1 MRFPTHGI
9 PRFISC
15 ARLEQGY
22 LSLPRGC
29 FDEATSLLEAHSLNY
44 RIEDKRQLGC
54 TLEKLVM
61 NFHLTREQS
70 AAIKVLLKHN
80 TGILH
85 APTAFGKTITA
96 LAVLAKR
103 RVNTL
108 ILVHSRQLLDQWR
121 ERLAT
126 FLPGIQ
132 IGIIGGGKN
141 KPSGVVDVATYQS
154 LINKKDNSVVGLV
167 QDYGHVIVDEC
178 HHVSAVRY
186 EMVMNEVRAKY
197 VLGLTAT
204 PERQD
209 GQQRIIFMI
218 TGPIRHHVKISHSEV
233 FNQLVSIHQR
243 YDPPPASLID
253 PNVRPK
259 INEVYQWIN
268 ENQERTAQ
276 IVADVIESVNQKQ
289 NPLVLTERREH
300 ALSIYRKLQDAGIQT
315 VILQGALEAK
325 LCSTRARPLA
335 IGLSRFC

>member
-1 MRFPTHGI
+1 
-9 PRFISC
+9 
-15 ARLEQGY
+15 
-22 LSLPRGC
+22 
-29 FDEATSLLEAHSLNY
+29 
-44 RIEDKRQLGC
+44 
-54 TLEKLVM
+54 M
-61 NFHLTREQS
+61 NFNLTREQT

-96 LAVLAKR
+96 LAMLAKR

-108 ILVHSRQLLDQWR
+108 ILVHSRHLLDQWR